1 VVTGGYA
8 GAAVILRRMGFE
20 ASLRKTLDIVLLLVV
35 TIASAGM
42 VACGFVATY
51 AISGIVPWRFSRRG
65 LSFLIGDATDIIVL
79 APPLLILNRL
89 TGHPGQPIKSALGF
103 SGRRP

>member
-1 VVTGGYA
+1 VLAAELLSGATLPELAISPRSILPTALVVTGGYA

-51 AISGIVPWRFSRRG
+51 AISGIVPWGGFP
-65 LSFLIGDATDIIVL
+65 DAVF
-79 APPLLILNRL
+79 
-89 TGHPGQPIKSALGF
+89 HF
-103 SGRRP
+103 